1 MILMPHKLSL
11 RLLAVAALLSAAVLA
26 QAAPTPGGVIKIGSQ
41 PISNLDPHFAT
52 SIADITLLEQV
63 YQHLTYIDP
72 NNRAVPDLATRW
84 QSADGKV
91 WVFTIRGDA
100 KFSNG
105 QPVTVDDV
113 VASFNRLRDPKVGS
127 PAASLF
133 KGITDIKGL
142 DASRVQFTLSDTNP
156 EFASDVGDYHACII
170 PASSKDPGKDR
181 IGSGPFM
188 IDSYAPEDRLVLKK
202 NPYVAAKDSNGQAP
216 PYLNQI
222 DSIFSPD
229 QGGQVEALRGGQ
241 LNYVAGLSAQLADAV
256 SKDPQTK
263 IIRNTSNM
271 HWVIHMRSDKGH
283 LASDNRIRE
292 AFKLATDHQA
302 IVDAVRPGLA
312 SIGNGFTPVGPAFA
326 DYYLD
331 KAPKVD
337 IARAKK
343 LLAEAGYPNGL
354 KITLATQN
362 QLDVVPIATVWKEQL
377 AKIGVQ
383 VDIQIVPSDV
393 YYGNGDQSWLVAD
406 FGITDWGSRATP
418 VTYFKLAYTSDAQW
432 NESHWSDAQFDE
444 ITSKVDKEM
453 DKARRVALYK
463 QAQQILIDR
472 GPVIVAYFEK
482 AVAGL
487 SANLQGVVLT
497 SDWPRTRFTNA
508 WLSK

>member
-1 MILMPHKLSL
+1 MAHAFSK
-11 RLLAVAALLSAAVLA
+11 RLLIVALFVSVAIVA
-26 QAAPTPGGVIKIGSQ
+26 QAAPTPGGVLKIGSQ

-52 SIADITLLEQV
+52 SIADITLLEQL

-72 NNRAVPDLATRW
+72 SNRAVPDLATKW

-91 WVFTIRGDA
+91 WVFTIRSDA
-100 KFSNG
+100 KFNNG

-113 VASFNRLRDPKVGS
+113 VASFARLRDPKVGS

-133 KGITDIKGL
+133 KGIQDVKAL
-142 DASRVQFTLSDTNP
+142 DSSRVQFTLSDTNP

-170 PASSKDPGKDR
+170 PASSKEPAKER

-188 IDSYAPEDRLVLKK
+188 IASYAPEDRVVLKK
-202 NPYVAAKDSNGQAP
+202 NPYFSQKDSDGQAL
-216 PYLNQI
+216 PYLDEI
-222 DSIFSPD
+222 DIIFSPD

-256 SKDPQTK
+256 KADPATK
-263 IIRNTSNM
+263 TITNTSNM
-271 HWVIHMRSDKGH
+271 HWVLHMRSDKGH

-302 IVDAVRPGLA
+302 IIDAVRPGLA
-312 SIGNGFTPVGPAFA
+312 SVGNGFTPVGPAFA

-331 KAPKVD
+331 EPPKVD
-337 IARAKK
+337 IAKAKA

-362 QLDVVPIATVWKEQL
+362 QLDVVPIATVWKEQM
-377 AKIGVQ
+377 AKIGVD
-383 VDIQIVPSDV
+383 VEIQIVPSDV

-444 ITSKVDKEM
+444 ITRQVDKEM
-453 DKARRVALYK
+453 DKAKRVALYK

-472 GPVIVAYFEK
+472 GPIIVPYFEK

-487 SANLQGVVLT
+487 SADLQGIVLT

-508 WLSK
+508 YFSK

>member
-1 MILMPHKLSL
+1 MANKFPI
-11 RLLAVAALLSAAVLA
+11 RLLIISMLLSAAVLA
-26 QAAPTPGGVIKIGSQ
+26 QAAPTPGGVLKIGSQ
-41 PISNLDPHFAT
+41 PVSNLDPHFAT
-52 SIADITLLEQV
+52 SIADITLLEQI

-72 NNRAVPDLATRW
+72 SNRAVSDLATKW

-91 WVFTIRGDA
+91 WVFTIRQDA
-100 KFSNG
+100 KFSTG

-113 VASFNRLRDPKVGS
+113 IASFNRLRDPKVGS

-133 KGITDIKGL
+133 KGIQDIKAL

-170 PASSKDPGKDR
+170 PASSKDPGKER

-188 IDSYAPEDRLVLKK
+188 IDSYAPEDRVVLKK
-202 NPYVAAKDSNGQAP
+202 NPYFTQKDAGGQAL
-216 PYLNQI
+216 PYLDEI
-222 DSIFSPD
+222 DIIFSPD

-241 LNYVAGLSAQLADAV
+241 LNYVAGLSAQAADAV
-256 SKDPQTK
+256 KKDPQTK
-263 IIRNTSNM
+263 VITNTSNM
-271 HWVIHMRSDKGH
+271 HWVLHMRSDKGH
-283 LASDNRIRE
+283 VAADPKVRQAL
-292 AFKLATDHQA
+292 KLGTDFQA
-302 IVDAVRPGLA
+302 IVDQVRPGLA
-312 SIGNGFTPVGPAFA
+312 SIGSGFTPVGPAFA

-343 LLAEAGYPNGL
+343 LLADAGYPNGL

-362 QLDVVPIATVWKEQL
+362 QLDVIPIATVWKEQM
-377 AKIGVQ
+377 AQIGVQ

-393 YYGNGDQSWLVAD
+393 YYGNGEQSWLVAD
-406 FGITDWGSRATP
+406 FGITDWGTRATP

-444 ITSKVDKEM
+444 ITRRVDKEM
-453 DKARRVALYK
+453 DKAKRVALYK

-472 GPVIVAYFEK
+472 GPAIVPYFEK

-487 SANLQGVVLT
+487 SADLQGVVLT
-497 SDWPRTRFTNA
+497 SDWPRTRFTSA
-508 WLSK
+508 YFSK

>member
-1 MILMPHKLSL
+1 MTYRFSM
-11 RLLAVAALLSAAVLA
+11 RLLAIAVFVAAAVLA
-26 QAAPTPGGVIKIGSQ
+26 QAAPTPGGVLKIGSQ
-41 PISNLDPHFAT
+41 PVSNLDPHFAT

-63 YQHLTYIDP
+63 YQHLTYIDAA
-72 NNRAVPDLATRW
+72 NRAVPDLATKW

-91 WVFTIRGDA
+91 WVFTIRSDA
-100 KFSNG
+100 KFNNG

-133 KGITDIKGL
+133 KEIQDIKAL
-142 DASRVQFTLSDTNP
+142 DATRVQFTLSDTNP
-156 EFASDVGDYHACII
+156 EFASDVGEYHACII
-170 PASSKDPGKDR
+170 PASSKDPGKER
-181 IGSGPFM
+181 IGSGAFM
-188 IDSYAPEDRLVLKK
+188 IDSYAPEDRIVLKK
-202 NPYVAAKDSNGQAP
+202 NPYFSQKDASGQP
-216 PYLNQI
+216 LPYLDEI
-222 DSIFSPD
+222 DIIFSPD

-256 SKDPQTK
+256 KKDPQTK
-263 IIRNTSNM
+263 VITNTSNM
-271 HWVIHMRSDKGH
+271 HWVLHMRSDKGH
-283 LASDNRIRE
+283 VASDPRVRL
-292 AFKLATDHQA
+292 ALKLGTDHQG
-302 IVDAVRPGLA
+302 IVDQVRPGLA

-331 KAPKVD
+331 KAPKPD

-362 QLDVVPIATVWKEQL
+362 QLDVVPIATVWKEQM

-444 ITSKVDKEM
+444 ITRKVDREM
-453 DKARRVALYK
+453 DKAKRVALYK

-472 GPVIVAYFEK
+472 GPIIVPYFEK

-487 SANLQGVVLT
+487 SADLQGVILT

-508 WLSK
+508 YFSK

>member
-1 MILMPHKLSL
+1 MAHKFSTRILI
-11 RLLAVAALLSAAVLA
+11 AVVLVSAAALAY
-26 QAAPTPGGVIKIGSQ
+26 AAPTPGGVLKIGSQ
-41 PISNLDPHFAT
+41 PVSNLDPHFAA

-72 NNRAVPDLATRW
+72 DNRPVPDLATKW
-84 QSADGKV
+84 QSTDGKV
-91 WVFTIRGDA
+91 WVFTIRSDA
-100 KFSNG
+100 VFNNG

-133 KGITDIKGL
+133 KGIQDVKSL

-170 PASSKDPGKDR
+170 PASFKDPAKER
-181 IGSGPFM
+181 IGSGAFM
-188 IDSYAPEDRLVLKK
+188 IDSYSPEDRIVLKK
-202 NPYVAAKDSNGQAP
+202 NPYFAQKDASGQAL
-216 PYLNQI
+216 PYLDEI
-222 DSIFSPD
+222 DIIFSPD

-256 SKDPQTK
+256 KKDPQTK
-263 IIRNTSNM
+263 TITNTSNM
-271 HWVIHMRSDKGH
+271 HWALHMRSDKGH
-283 LASDNRIRE
+283 VAADNRVRE
-292 AFKLATDHQA
+292 ALKLATDHQA

-312 SIGNGFTPVGPAFA
+312 SVGNGFTPVGPAFT
-326 DYYLD
+326 DYYLA
-331 KAPKVD
+331 KPPRPD
-337 IARAKK
+337 IARAKR

-362 QLDVVPIATVWKEQL
+362 QLDVIPIATVWKEQM
-377 AKIGVQ
+377 AKIGVE

-393 YYGNGDQSWLVAD
+393 YYGNGEQSWLVAD
-406 FGITDWGSRATP
+406 FGITDWGTRATP
-418 VTYFKLAYTSDAQW
+418 VTYFKLAYVSDAQW

-444 ITSKVDKEM
+444 ITRKVDKEM

-472 GPVIVAYFEK
+472 GPVIVPFFEK

-487 SANLQGVVLT
+487 SADLEGVVLT

-508 WLSK
+508 WFSK

>member
-1 MILMPHKLSL
+1 MARRFSQ
-11 RLLAVAALLSAAVLA
+11 LLLGIGVLVSAAVLA
-26 QAAPTPGGVIKIGSQ
+26 HAAPTPGGVLKIGSQ

-72 NNRAVPDLATRW
+72 DNRAVPDLATKW

-91 WVFTIRGDA
+91 WVFTIRADA
-100 KFSNG
+100 TFNNG
-105 QPVTVDDV
+105 QPVTTDDV

-133 KGITDIKGL
+133 KEIQDIKAL
-142 DASRVQFTLSDTNP
+142 DSSRVQFTLSDTNP

-170 PASSKDPGKDR
+170 PASSTDPAKDR

-188 IDSYAPEDRLVLKK
+188 IESYSPEDRVVLKK
-202 NPYVAAKDSNGQAP
+202 NPYFSQKDANGQAL
-216 PYLNQI
+216 PYLDEI
-222 DSIFSPD
+222 DIIFSPD

-256 SKDPQTK
+256 KKDPQTR
-263 IIRNTSNM
+263 IITNTSNM
-271 HWVIHMRSDKGH
+271 HWVLHMRSDKGH
-283 LASDNRIRE
+283 LASDPRIRE

-312 SIGNGFTPVGPAFA
+312 SVGNGFTPVGPAFA
-326 DYYLD
+326 DYYLN
-331 KAPKVD
+331 KPPKPN
-337 IARAKK
+337 IALAKK

-354 KITLATQN
+354 KITLVTQN
-362 QLDVVPIATVWKEQL
+362 QLDVVPIATVWKEQM
-377 AKIGVQ
+377 ARIGVD
-383 VDIQIVPSDV
+383 VNIQIVPSDV

-444 ITSKVDKEM
+444 ITHKVSTEM
-453 DKARRVALYK
+453 SKARRVALYK
-463 QAQQILIDR
+463 QAQEILIER
-472 GPVIVAYFEK
+472 GPVIVPYFEK

-508 WLSK
+508 YFSK